1 MPFLLLRIRYALR
14 APHLL
19 GAGGTAPLSPAHAVQ
34 PAQSSLRLRD
44 PGPAVVAARA
54 PGVRIAARGMY
65 GVAMG

>member
-19 GAGGTAPLSPAHAVQ
+19 GAGAVQ

>member
-1 MPFLLLRIRYALR
+1 MPFLLLRIRNALR

-19 GAGGTAPLSPAHAVQ
+19 GAGGTAPLSSGH

-44 PGPAVVAARA
+44 PCPVVVAARA
-54 PGVRIAARGMY
+54 LGVRIAARGRY